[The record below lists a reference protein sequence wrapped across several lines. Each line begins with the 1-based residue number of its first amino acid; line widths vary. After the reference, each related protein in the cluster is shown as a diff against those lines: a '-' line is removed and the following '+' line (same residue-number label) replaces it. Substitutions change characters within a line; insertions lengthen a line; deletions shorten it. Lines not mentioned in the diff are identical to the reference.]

1 MSNPSQQRV
10 TTEMSVESQATQDHV
25 VQQLEEVLD
34 PCSCNTASPV
44 SIVELGLVEEIQ
56 VEDRSVSI
64 RLLPTSPMCLYMG
77 QIMRD
82 AEREVQKIDAI
93 DDVDIEIINAT
104 EKMWRPERLSEDLKK
119 ARDAGQLIKNSP
131 E

>member
-104 EKMWRPERLSEDLKK
+104 EKMWRPERLSDDLKK